1 MLNTRVGGFAYVPG
15 PCGSFKQTPLRD
27 QQFLPLPHP
36 PMVFTARSYE
46 ALFSWPWNPGL
57 RGLAGHA
64 GMARSPGVPPSLYP
78 PQVNVGPPIPQAV
91 STAALLQPPHHI
103 LAAPFTCLDE
113 CFFFKSLVVRLP
125 YSLVFWQFWLYFV
138 LRLVVI
144 LPMVLQGGKA
154 CLPMPPS

>member
-1 MLNTRVGGFAYVPG
+1 MCSLRRTHIYGTLEF
-15 PCGSFKQTPLRD
+15 SSTTSTPL
-27 QQFLPLPHP
+27 
-36 PMVFTARSYE
+36 VFAVRSYE
-46 ALFSWPWNPGL
+46 VLFPSVGILDCTMWTW
-57 RGLAGHA
+57 AGKAH
-64 GMARSPGVPPSLYP
+64 SPGVPPSLYP